1 MLECI
6 ARILRLRKSDKTA
19 RFPVIS
25 IQRRRR
31 KINGAYFSV
40 FGIRAVRARSGLLLQ
55 QAQTTRARSYTHGCF
70 RVLIRQP
77 DGAEREV
84 VALFE
89 SFGSAYGM
97 IRSIDGRMSR
107 ARISVTMFR
116 QKDDRAL
123 LFKRRLCVVLHFS
136 FDNTCKLYI
145 FTFLYKSAYFVRKL
159 VKLFWFSR

>member
-19 RFPVIS
+19 RFSVIS

-31 KINGAYFSV
+31 RKINGTYFSV
-40 FGIRAVRARSGLLLQ
+40 FGIRAVRARSGLLRQ

-70 RVLIRQP
+70 QA
-77 DGAEREV
+77 AERSGEGSL
-84 VALFE
+84 ASFE
-89 SFGSAYGM
+89 SFRSAHGM
-97 IRSIDGRMSR
+97 IRSIDGGMSR
-107 ARISVTMFR
+107 ARVSVTMFR
-116 QKDDRAL
+116 QKDDRVL

-136 FDNTCKLYI
+136 FDNTCKLCI

-159 VKLFWFSR
+159 VRLFCFSR